1 MVDNSLA
8 ELLKDQFGLNFYKKS
23 SEFPTNKIN
32 IISLEE
38 TPINIRC
45 IILDEDREFHLII
58 DEKNYEIFHDCPTF
72 LIHTELGDKICIHIV
87 KLLLILKEK
96 LSLKIFKELKK
107 YNLTSE
113 DFGSKKKSDNFLIM
127 ANSCLD
133 GNNYVEGLNY
143 LNKAIINLYE
153 CEPIIEKYL
162 KIALNNSLFIEFF
175 EFVKF
180 AYENDLGDYLIKY
193 RYYIE
198 KGLKLILS
206 AIWKYDFFDV
216 LRIIQFIDKILD
228 IYQFEDFSF
237 LSSLIDKLIRMTK
250 SNKFNERYFSI
261 FFIKKNLKRII
272 EFKPSFEKILSSKDY
287 LAFNKE
293 ILNYFQ
299 NEIDSFSVIE
309 KIKLMK
315 NQFEIFNIPKTD
327 YHKEYKRYKA
337 EIREL
342 ERKVYL
348 KKFAFLK
355 LLAEHHNLKKTKVD
369 FRKKRNTYI
378 VSHNKENLK
387 IPVYSYIIK
396 HIGFYGLNE
405 STIKSSEIGINYFII
420 KELFLDDLNNFPD
433 IFYYKNQFWGEDE
446 EYNVNSMDGF
456 SLISKLI
463 DDNYDISQKFSNL
476 KDTIII
482 EWDLA
487 SKPRQANIVN
497 AYESQIVIPDQNNP
511 LFHDLKPF
519 NLCYCQ
525 KNPVKIEGNI
535 IKTINVITKCS
546 FKDAINSVS
555 NGMEFIEGY
564 YPLSVIKLV
573 LNKKISPFEADEIVY
588 SNPNKLFIPNYN
600 QFIKNFRKFLFNF
613 INQERE
619 YIFDE
624 LKINQELKT
633 NQILSLLNLT
643 TELAGLNLPYSD
655 IINNLFSEDIT
666 LKQFRKK
673 FLDETHSLIK
683 KILTKRELGTT
694 KVFKIKKMKNTPF
707 MKYSDEIL
715 KIRKEE
721 FEKSTVYKS
730 SDEENLQYDITNL
743 HKTYYGQKL
752 SQILNLGNK
761 NLVNQEFFNKINKFA
776 NKLNLKLDIKNSQIA
791 I

>member
-1 MVDNSLA
+1 MVDNSLV
-8 ELLKDQFGLNFYKKS
+8 ELLKDKFGLNLYKKS

-32 IISLEE
+32 IISFEE

-72 LIHTELGDKICIHIV
+72 LIHTELGDKICIHIL

-96 LSLKIFKELKK
+96 ISLKIFRELKK

-113 DFGSKKKSDNFLIM
+113 DGSKKKSDNFLIL

-133 GNNYVEGLNY
+133 GDNYVEGLSY
-143 LNKAIINLYE
+143 LNKAIINQYE
-153 CEPIIEKYL
+153 CEPIIENYL
-162 KIALNNSLFIEFF
+162 KIALKNNLFIEFF
-175 EFVKF
+175 EFLKS

-193 RYYIE
+193 RSYID
-198 KGLKLILS
+198 KGFKLILS

-228 IYQFEDFSF
+228 VYQFEDFSL
-237 LSSLIDKLIRMTK
+237 LSALIDKLIRMTK
-250 SNKFNERYFSI
+250 SDKFNERYFSI

-272 EFKPSFEKILSSKDY
+272 ELKPSFEKLISSKDY
-287 LAFNKE
+287 LSFNKE
-293 ILNYFQ
+293 ILNYFL
-299 NEIDSFSVIE
+299 NEIESFSVIE

-315 NQFEIFNIPKTD
+315 NQFEIFNIPKAD
-327 YHKEYKRYKA
+327 YYEEYKRYKA

-348 KKFAFLK
+348 RKFAFLK
-355 LLAEHHNLKKTKVD
+355 LIAEHHNLKKTKVD
-369 FRKKRNTYI
+369 FRKKRNTYVI
-378 VSHNKENLK
+378 THNKENLK
-387 IPVYSYIIK
+387 VPVYSYIIK

-420 KELFLDDLNNFPD
+420 KELFLDDLNNYPD

-446 EYNVNSMDGF
+446 EYIVNSIDGF

-463 DDNYDISQKFSNL
+463 ENGYDISQKFSDFKNI
-476 KDTIII
+476 III

-487 SKPRQANIVN
+487 SKPCQANIVN
-497 AYESQIVIPDQNNP
+497 AYGSQIVIPDQNNP

-519 NLCYCQ
+519 DLCYCQ

-555 NGMEFIEGY
+555 SGMEFIEGY

-588 SNPNKLFIPNYN
+588 NNQNKSFIPNYN
-600 QFIKNFRKFLFNF
+600 QFIKNFREFLFNF
-613 INQERE
+613 ITQEKE
-619 YIFDE
+619 YIF
-624 LKINQELKT
+624 NELKT
-633 NQILSLLNLT
+633 NPEIKTNQIISLLNLT
-643 TELAGLNLPYSD
+643 TELAGLNLSYTD
-655 IINNLFSEDIT
+655 IIKDLFSEDIN
-666 LKQFRKK
+666 LQQFRKK

-683 KILTKRELGTT
+683 RILTKREFGATE
-694 KVFKIKKMKNTPF
+694 VFKINKMKNTPF
-707 MKYSDEIL
+707 MKYSDEII

-721 FEKSTVYKS
+721 FEKSTIYKS
-730 SDEENLQYDITNL
+730 LEDENLRYDIANL
-743 HKTYYGQKL
+743 HKTYYGRKL
-752 SQILNLGNK
+752 SQILNLGSK
-761 NLVNQEFFNKINKFA
+761 NLVNQDYFNKINKFA
-776 NKLNLKLDIKNSQIA
+776 NKLNLKLDVKNSIN
-791 I
+791 

>member
-1 MVDNSLA
+1 MVDDSLA
-8 ELLKDQFGLNFYKKS
+8 ELLKDKFGLNLYKNS
-23 SEFPTNKIN
+23 SEFPTNK
-32 IISLEE
+32 
-38 TPINIRC
+38 INIRC

-87 KLLLILKEK
+87 KLLLILREK
-96 LSLKIFKELKK
+96 LSLKIFQELKK
-107 YNLTSE
+107 YYLTSE
-113 DFGSKKKSDNFLIM
+113 DFGSKKKSNNFLIL

-133 GNNYVEGLNY
+133 GDNYVEGLSY
-143 LNKAIINLYE
+143 LNKAIINQYE

-162 KIALNNSLFIEFF
+162 KIALNNTLFIEFF
-175 EFVKF
+175 EFLKS

-193 RYYIE
+193 RSYIE
-198 KGLKLILS
+198 KGLKLILD

-228 IYQFEDFSF
+228 VYQFEDFSF
-237 LSSLIDKLIRMTK
+237 LLSLIDRLISMTK
-250 SNKFNERYFSI
+250 SSKFNERYFSI

-272 EFKPSFEKILSSKDY
+272 ELKPSFENLISSKDY
-287 LAFNKE
+287 ISFNKE
-293 ILNYFQ
+293 ILNYFL

-315 NQFEIFNIPKTD
+315 SQFEIFNISKAD
-327 YHKEYKRYKA
+327 YYAEYRKYKA

-369 FRKKRNTYI
+369 FRKKRNTY
-378 VSHNKENLK
+378 VVTHNKENLTV
-387 IPVYSYIIK
+387 PVYSYIIK

-405 STIKSSEIGINYFII
+405 STIKSSEIGINYLII

-446 EYNVNSMDGF
+446 EYNITPIDGF
-456 SLISKLI
+456 SLISKFI
-463 DDNYDISQKFSNL
+463 DYNYESSQKFSNF
-476 KDTIII
+476 KNIIII

-497 AYESQIVIPDQNNP
+497 AYGSQIVIPDQNNP

-519 NLCYCQ
+519 DLCYCQ

-573 LNKKISPFEADEIVY
+573 LNKKISPFEADEIVHN
-588 SNPNKLFIPNYN
+588 NPNKLFIPYYN
-600 QFIKNFRKFLFNF
+600 HFIKNFREFLFNF
-613 INQERE
+613 INQEKE
-619 YIFDE
+619 YIFDK
-624 LKINQELKT
+624 LKINQEIKT
-633 NQILSLLNLT
+633 NQILTLLNLT
-643 TELAGLNLPYSD
+643 TELTGLNLPFTD
-655 IINNLFSEDIT
+655 IIKRLFSEDIT

-683 KILTKRELGTT
+683 KILTKREIGTT
-694 KVFKIKKMKNTPF
+694 KVFKIKKMKNSPF

-721 FEKSTVYKS
+721 FEKSTVYES
-730 SDEENLQYDITNL
+730 SDGENLIYDITNL
-743 HKTYYGQKL
+743 HKTYYGRII
-752 SQILNLGNK
+752 SQILNLGNR
-761 NLVNQEFFNKINKFA
+761 NLVNQDNFNKFNKFA
-776 NKLNLKLDIKNSQIA
+776 NKLNLKLDVKNSKIA